1 MEPKVNYIVVGLFV
15 IVLVAV
21 SLGIAL
27 WLGKSEFR
35 TDYDRY
41 LAYMRE
47 SVVGLSVNSPVKYR
61 GVDVGRVIDIRL
73 NPQNLEEVQLTL
85 EIERGTPIK
94 EDTVATLRVQGLT
107 AYAMVDLNGGTR
119 ESPPLTAK
127 AGEAYPV
134 IKTTPSLLAR
144 LDNTLS
150 KLLDDE
156 KFSDLIQNIGDLAAG
171 AKGLVDEENGTTLRQ
186 ILDDVSKVTHALA
199 ERRDQVDRAIVDAS
213 TASSNLAKSTAS
225 IREELPTLLRR
236 FNSVAATLE
245 GLSRDT
251 ARAGATVSTVLTE
264 AKPSLEQFSRHTLPE
279 TGLLV
284 SELRQLTAS
293 LKRVAS
299 ELEREPNALVMGRKK
314 PPRGPG
320 E

>member
-1 MEPKVNYIVVGLFV
+1 MEPKVNYVVVGLFV

-21 SLGIAL
+21 SLGIVL
-27 WLGKSEFR
+27 WLGKSEYR

-47 SVVGLSVNSPVKYR
+47 SVVGLSLNSPVKYR
-61 GVDVGRVIDIRL
+61 GVDVGRVTDIRL
-73 NPQNLEEVQLTL
+73 NPQNTEEVQLTL

-107 AYAMVDLNGGTR
+107 AYAMIDLGGGTS

-156 KFSDLIQNIGDLAAG
+156 KLSGLIENIGELASG
-171 AKGLVDEENGTTLRQ
+171 ARGLVEEGNGGGLKE
-186 ILDDVSKVTHALA
+186 ILNDLSKVTHALA
-199 ERRDQVDRAIVDAS
+199 ERRDQVDRTIVDAAA
-213 TASSNLAKSTAS
+213 ASNNLAKTTAVV
-225 IREELPTLLRR
+225 REELPLLLRR
-236 FNSVAATLE
+236 FNAIAASLE

-251 ARAGATVSTVLTE
+251 AKAGTTVSTVLTE
-264 AKPSLEQFSRHTLPE
+264 ARPSLEQFSRHTLPE